1 MERLDKILANAMVG
15 SRKEVVKLIRS
26 GVVLGDGAPLT
37 DPAKK
42 IDPQKVTLTVNG
54 VAVSYREHYHLMLN
68 KPQGYIC
75 ATEDLREKTVLD
87 LLPDEGFPKQ
97 KLFPAGRLDKDT
109 EGFVFLTTDGKLAHR
124 VTGPK
129 NHVNK
134 KYYVELDKP
143 LQPDFCRQFQT
154 GITID
159 DGYQCQ
165 SAYLE
170 PLTENTCYLTIFE
183 GKFHQVKRMFEA
195 LGSTV
200 TFLKRVQI
208 GSVLL
213 DEDLQPGE
221 FRELTPEEIKL
232 LEIVPKSFQNE
243 TSYQGEPYENR

>member
-26 GVVLGDGAPLT
+26 GAVTVDGNAVT
-37 DPAKK
+37 DPAAKLNP
-42 IDPQKVTLTVNG
+42 DEVTIMANG
-54 VAVSYREHYHLMLN
+54 IAVCYREHYHLMMN
-68 KPQGYIC
+68 KPGGYIC
-75 ATEDLREKTVLD
+75 ATEDFREQTVLD
-87 LLPDEGFPKQ
+87 LLPDEEFPKN

-134 KYYVELDKP
+134 KYLVELDKP
-143 LQPDFCRQFQT
+143 IRSEWVAEFQK
-154 GITID
+154 GIVID
-159 DGYQCQ
+159 DGYKCK
-165 SAYLE
+165 SAFLE
-170 PLTENTCYLTIFE
+170 ILSENTCHLTIFE

-208 GSVLL
+208 GSLML
-213 DEDLQPGE
+213 DDTLELGE
-221 FRELTPEEIKL
+221 YRELSQEELSL
-232 LEIVPKSFQNE
+232 LEIVPKE
-243 TSYQGEPYENR
+243 YKENL

>member
-15 SRKEVVKLIRS
+15 SRKEVVKLIRGGS
-26 GVVLGDGAPLT
+26 VLCDGVAIT

-42 IDPQKVTLTVNG
+42 INPDSSHLTVNG
-54 VAVSYREHYHLMLN
+54 IDIRYREHYHLMLN

-75 ATEDLREKTVLD
+75 ATEDTREQTVLD
-87 LLPDEGFPKQ
+87 LLPDDKFPKH

-109 EGFVFLTTDGKLAHR
+109 EGFVLLTTDGQLAHR

-134 KYYVELDKP
+134 KYYVETDKP
-143 LQPDFCRQFQT
+143 HQADFVAKFHA

-159 DGYQCQ
+159 DGYQCRPAFYE
-165 SAYLE
+165 SI
-170 PLTENTCYLTIFE
+170 TENSCYLTIFE

-195 LGSTV
+195 LGCSV

-208 GSVLL
+208 GSVAF
-213 DEDLQPGE
+213 DESLQSGE
-221 FRELTPEEIKL
+221 FRELTPEEVAL
-232 LEIVPKSFQNE
+232 LEVVPNKYLPK
-243 TSYQGEPYENR
+243 T

>member
-26 GVVLGDGAPLT
+26 GIVTINGTVIT
-37 DPAKK
+37 DPAFK
-42 IDPQKVTLTVNG
+42 ISPDESNITVNG
-54 VAVSYREHYHLMLN
+54 ASIFYKEHYHIMLN

-87 LLPDEGFPKQ
+87 LLPNDTFPKH

-109 EGFVFLTTDGKLAHR
+109 EGFVFLTTNGKLAHR
-124 VTGPK
+124 ITGPK

-134 KYYVELDKP
+134 KYYVEVDKP
-143 LQPDFCRQFQT
+143 LQAEWAAAFQN

-159 DGYQCQ
+159 DGYQCK
-165 SAYLE
+165 SAFFEKLSE
-170 PLTENTCYLTIFE
+170 TACHLTIFE

-195 LGSTV
+195 LGCTV

-213 DEDLQPGE
+213 DSSLQNGE
-221 FRELTPEEIKL
+221 FRELSESELAL
-232 LEIVPKSFQNE
+232 LEIVPE
-243 TSYQGEPYENR
+243 EYL

>member
-26 GVVLGDGAPLT
+26 GVVTIDGIVLT
-37 DPAKK
+37 DPSVKLNPDESN
-42 IDPQKVTLTVNG
+42 IIVNG
-54 VAVSYREHYHLMLN
+54 DQIFYKEHYHIMLN

-87 LLPDEGFPKQ
+87 LLPDDTLPKQ

-124 VTGPK
+124 ITGPK

-134 KYYVELDKP
+134 KYYVEVDKP
-143 LQPDFCRQFQT
+143 LKAEWSVDFQK

-159 DGYQCQ
+159 DGYQCK
-165 SAYLE
+165 SAFFEKLSE
-170 PLTENTCYLTIFE
+170 TSCHLTIFE

-195 LGSTV
+195 LGCTV

-213 DEDLQPGE
+213 DSCLQSGE
-221 FRELTPEEIKL
+221 FRELSEAELSL
-232 LEIVPKSFQNE
+232 LETVPQE
-243 TSYQGEPYENR
+243 YL

>member
-15 SRKEVVKLIRS
+15 SRKEVVKLIRAGLVLCD
-26 GVVLGDGAPLT
+26 GVAIT

-42 IDPQKVTLTVNG
+42 INPDVCKLTVNG
-54 VAVSYREHYHLMLN
+54 TPICYREHYHLMMN

-75 ATEDLREKTVLD
+75 ATEDTREQTVLD
-87 LLPDEGFPKQ
+87 LLPDDMFPKH

-143 LQPDFCRQFQT
+143 LQPDFMEKFRK

-159 DGYQCQ
+159 DGYQCKP
-165 SAYLE
+165 AYFE
-170 PLTENTCYLTIFE
+170 AIAEKSCYLTIFE

-195 LGSTV
+195 LGCTV

-208 GSVLL
+208 GSLSL
-213 DEDLQPGE
+213 DETLASGE
-221 FRELTPEEIKL
+221 FRELTPRDVAL
-232 LEIVPKSFQNE
+232 LEIVPQE
-243 TSYQGEPYENR
+243 Y

>member
-1 MERLDKILANAMVG
+1 MERLDKVLANAMVG
-15 SRKEVVKLIRS
+15 SRKEVVKLIRA
-26 GVVLGDGAPLT
+26 GAVHINGTALT
-37 DPAKK
+37 DPSAK
-42 IDPQKVTLTVNG
+42 INPHEASITVNG
-54 VAVSYREHYHLMLN
+54 VPVFYKEHYHIMLN

-87 LLPDEGFPKQ
+87 LLPEDSVPKH

-124 VTGPK
+124 ITGPK

-134 KYYVELDKP
+134 KYYVEVDKP
-143 LQPDFCRQFQT
+143 LHAEWAADFRN

-159 DGYQCQ
+159 DGYQCK
-165 SAYLE
+165 SAFFEMLSE
-170 PLTENTCYLTIFE
+170 TTCHLTIFE

-195 LGSTV
+195 LGCTV

-213 DEDLQPGE
+213 DSSLQSGN
-221 FRELTPEEIKL
+221 FRELSEAEIAL
-232 LEIVPKSFQNE
+232 LEIVPKE
-243 TSYQGEPYENR
+243 YL

>member
-15 SRKEVVKLIRS
+15 SRQEVVKLIRS
-26 GVVLGDGAPLT
+26 GAVLCDGIPVT
-37 DPAKK
+37 DPSRKVN
-42 IDPQKVTLTVNG
+42 PQVAQITVSG
-54 VAVSYREHYHLMLN
+54 TPVCYREHYHLMMN

-75 ATEDLREKTVLD
+75 ATEDTREQTVLD
-87 LLPDEGFPKQ
+87 LLPDDEFPKQ

-134 KYYVELDKP
+134 KYYVELDKTI
-143 LQPDFCRQFQT
+143 QPNFTEKFLD

-159 DGYQCQ
+159 DGYQCKP
-165 SAYLE
+165 AYFE
-170 PLTENTCYLTIFE
+170 KISEKSCYLTIFE

-195 LGSTV
+195 LGCTV

-208 GSVLL
+208 GSVSL
-213 DEDLQPGE
+213 DKTLKTGE
-221 FRELTPEEIKL
+221 FRELTAEEISL
-232 LEIVPKSFQNE
+232 MEIVPQEFLNPR
-243 TSYQGEPYENR
+243 GDPYENRRF

>member
-26 GVVLGDGAPLT
+26 GLVLCDGIAVT
-37 DPAKK
+37 NPAQK
-42 IDPQKVTLTVNG
+42 INPDLSHLTVNG
-54 VAVSYREHYHLMLN
+54 ALVCYREHYHIMLN

-87 LLPDEGFPKQ
+87 LLPDDKFPKH

-109 EGFVFLTTDGKLAHR
+109 EGFVFLTTDGQLAHR

-143 LQPDFCRQFQT
+143 HQPDFEKKFRN

-159 DGYQCQ
+159 DGYLCKP
-165 SAYLE
+165 AFFE
-170 PLTENTCYLTIFE
+170 AITENSCYLTIFE

-195 LGSTV
+195 LGCTV

-208 GSVLL
+208 GCVAL
-213 DEDLQPGE
+213 DESLPSGA
-221 FRELTPEEIKL
+221 FRELTPEEVAL
-232 LEIVPKSFQNE
+232 LEVVPQKYLPK
-243 TSYQGEPYENR
+243 T